1 MEKKEIRIGIV
12 GNVDVGKT
20 SLISVLTNNILD
32 NGRGS
37 ARRLVMKHPHEV
49 DSGRTSS
56 VTLNFM
62 RTFFNS
68 LDDLNTISS
77 IPILSSETKHNKPSK
92 DIQLEN
98 KNSNNSSNNDNDVD
112 NNNYKYEKVINLIDL
127 AGHEKYLKTTI
138 RGINGCLVDYVC
150 VLVGSNSGVQR
161 MTKEHLGVALGLK
174 KPIIIIVTKLDM
186 APKNI
191 LDESM
196 RSIKKVFKKRNI
208 KTINM
213 IDNNDI
219 KIMKEFY
226 KSGSYKSIV
235 PIFKLSS
242 VSGQGL
248 PLFKQFIF
256 HLDPYINYNE
266 KKSDKPHF
274 IIESTYQI
282 KGIGIVLS
290 GTMKGGVISK
300 GETLKLGPYKGEF
313 IDVIIKSI
321 HNNFREDVTSLSAGE
336 GGCFSIKLSPSSV
349 NKKIELKRTLIKK
362 GMRIMKDIKF
372 YYEFEAEVLILH
384 HPTTIKANYQPTIH
398 CGTITQT
405 AKICSMEKELMRSGD
420 RSKIKFRFLY
430 RPEFLEKNNY
440 LVFREGS
447 TKGIGKVIN
456 VF

>member
-37 ARRLVMKHPHEV
+37 ARKLVMKHPHEI

-68 LDDLNTISS
+68 VDDLNSISLS
-77 IPILSSETKHNKPSK
+77 PILSSDTKHTKL
-92 DIQLEN
+92 Q
-98 KNSNNSSNNDNDVD
+98 NNIHLANNNDDTTIFNKE
-112 NNNYKYEKVINLIDL
+112 NNTNYKYEKVINLIDL

-150 VLVGSNSGVQR
+150 LLVGSNSGVQR
-161 MTKEHLGVALGLK
+161 MTKEHLGVALALK
-174 KPIIIIVTKLDM
+174 KPIIIIVTKVDM
-186 APKNI
+186 SPKNV
-191 LDESM
+191 LDETM
-196 RSIKKVFKKRNI
+196 ITIKNLFKKRNI

-226 KSGSYKSIV
+226 KSGNYKSIV

-242 VSGQGL
+242 VSGKGL

-256 HLDPYINYNE
+256 HLDPYINYTE
-266 KKSDKPHF
+266 KLSDKPHF

-290 GTMKGGVISK
+290 GTMKDGVINK
-300 GETLKLGPYKGEF
+300 GDILKFGPYKGKF
-313 IDVIIKSI
+313 VDVIIKSI
-321 HNNFREDVTSLSAGE
+321 HNNFREDVLSLSAGE
-336 GGCFSIKLSPSSV
+336 GGCFSIKLAPSAV
-349 NKKIELKRTLIKK
+349 NKKIELKRNLIKK
-362 GMRIMKDIKF
+362 GMRIMRDIKF

-447 TKGIGKVIN
+447 TKGIGKIIN
-456 VF
+456 VY